1 MASRWNQAARQ
12 FCKACLAEADPQE
25 AGRTSAD
32 FNPTEHRMTLRKAG
46 PVAGFAVVAPRP
58 AHELT
63 ESRQESQILTAYAMS
78 PFLRAH
84 DFNVTVCRGNV
95 TLSGSV
101 ADEVSSEL
109 ARQIALSVGG
119 IKSVDSQIEVIANYK
134 APARS
139 GRSFGEIVDDL
150 SVALL
155 VKSKLGWSR
164 HADAFAA
171 EVETTGGKLT
181 LSGTA
186 ESAEAKDVAGALAIN
201 TPGVRSIDNQITIDA
216 VRARSM
222 EEEPADISDSWITAR
237 VKATFM
243 YSSSVNGLDIA
254 VSTHQGVVT
263 LSGKLQDGAECA
275 CALELVRGVR
285 GVKSVTSQLM
295 TS

>member
-1 MASRWNQAARQ
+1 M
-12 FCKACLAEADPQE
+12 K
-25 AGRTSAD
+25 
-32 FNPTEHRMTLRKAG
+32 LRNAG
-46 PVAGFAVVAPRP
+46 PAAGFAVVAPRP
-58 AHELT
+58 AQELI

-78 PFLRAH
+78 PFLRAN

-119 IKSVDSQIEVIANYK
+119 IKSVDSKIDVIANYK

-139 GRSFGEIVDDL
+139 GRSFGEMVDDL
-150 SVALL
+150 SVDLL
-155 VKSKLGWSR
+155 VKAKLSSSR
-164 HADAFAA
+164 HADAFTA

-186 ESAEAKDVAGALAIN
+186 ENTEAKEVAGALAVN
-201 TPGVRSIDNQITIDA
+201 TPGVRSIDNQIMIDEA
-216 VRARSM
+216 RARTVG
-222 EEEPADISDSWITAR
+222 EEAAGISDSWITAR

-254 VSTHQGVVT
+254 VSTQDGVVT
-263 LSGKLQDGAECA
+263 LSGKLHDGAECA
-275 CALELVRGVR
+275 FALELVRGVR
-285 GVKSVTSQLM
+285 GVRSVNSQLM

>member
-1 MASRWNQAARQ
+1 MS
-12 FCKACLAEADPQE
+12 KP
-25 AGRTSAD
+25 
-32 FNPTEHRMTLRKAG
+32 LRNAG
-46 PVAGFAVVAPRP
+46 PVAGFAAVAPRP
-58 AHELT
+58 AHELI

-101 ADEVSSEL
+101 AEEVSREL

-119 IKSVDSQIEVIANYK
+119 IKSVDCQIDVIADYM

-139 GRSFGEIVDDL
+139 DRGFGEIVDNL

-164 HADAFAA
+164 HADAFTV
-171 EVETTGGKLT
+171 EVESTGGKLT
-181 LSGTA
+181 LSGIAETA
-186 ESAEAKDVAGALAIN
+186 GAKDFAGALAVN
-201 TPGVRSIDNQITIDA
+201 TPGVRSIDNQIVIDA
-216 VRARSM
+216 GRVRIVK
-222 EEEPADISDSWITAR
+222 EEAADISDSWITAK

-254 VSTHQGVVT
+254 VSTHHGVVT
-263 LSGKLQDGAECA
+263 LSGKLHDGAECA
-275 CALELVRGVR
+275 FALELVRGVR

>member
-1 MASRWNQAARQ
+1 MS
-12 FCKACLAEADPQE
+12 KL
-25 AGRTSAD
+25 
-32 FNPTEHRMTLRKAG
+32 LRNAG
-46 PVAGFAVVAPRP
+46 PVAGFAAVAPRP

-63 ESRQESQILTAYAMS
+63 ESRQESQILTAYTMS

-84 DFNVTVCRGNV
+84 DFNVTVCRGNA

-139 GRSFGEIVDDL
+139 TSRSFGEIVDDL

-164 HADAFAA
+164 HADSFTT

-186 ESAEAKDVAGALAIN
+186 ESTEAKDVAGALAVN

-216 VRARSM
+216 VRTRSM

-254 VSTHQGVVT
+254 VSTHHGVVT
-263 LSGKLQDGAECA
+263 LSGKLHDGAECA

-295 TS
+295 TA